1 MTIVDNDSARI
12 WLTETLHVPRGTIEQ
27 LERFEILLREEMT
40 RQNLIAASTFDTLW
54 ARHYVD
60 SAQLLL
66 FTRAE
71 AEAGSEA
78 VSEAGSE
85 AVSEVGP
92 WLDLGAGAGF
102 PGIVIAALDSDRP
115 VHLVESR
122 ALRCDFLSRVATDL
136 GLSNVTIHHNKLER
150 VAAFNCAI
158 ISARAFAPLPKL
170 LDLADRFA
178 TKRTIWVLPKGKNA
192 VNELASLSKSWQRLF
207 HVEQSLTDGESHIL
221 VGHGKA

>member
-27 LERFEILLREEMT
+27 LERFELLLREEMT

-78 VSEAGSE
+78 G
-85 AVSEVGP
+85 SEVGP

-102 PGIVIAALDSDRP
+102 PGIIIAALDAERP

-122 ALRCDFLSRVATDL
+122 ALRCDFLGRVATDL
-136 GLSNVTIHHNKLER
+136 GLSNVTVHHNKLER

>member
-1 MTIVDNDSARI
+1 MTISTNADARV
-12 WLTETLHVPRGTIEQ
+12 WLMEALNVPRGTIER
-27 LERFEILLREEMT
+27 LEQFEVLLRDEMT
-40 RQNLIAASTFDTLW
+40 RQNLIAASTLDTLW

-66 FTRAE
+66 HTQE
-71 AEAGSEA
+71 ADAA
-78 VSEAGSE
+78 
-85 AVSEVGP
+85 GP

-102 PGIVIAALDSDRP
+102 PGLVIATLEPERP

-122 ALRCDFLSRVATDL
+122 ALRCDFLSRVAQEL
-136 GLSNVTIHHNKLER
+136 GLTNVTVHHDKLER
-150 VAAFNCAI
+150 IAAFNCVV

-170 LDLADRFA
+170 LDLAARFA

-192 VNELASLSKSWQRLF
+192 VNELASLPKSWQRLF

>member
-66 FTRAE
+66 LTRAE
-71 AEAGSEA
+71 A
-78 VSEAGSE
+78 
-85 AVSEVGP
+85 EVGP

-102 PGIVIAALDSDRP
+102 PGIIIAALDAERP

-150 VAAFNCAI
+150 VVAFNCAI
-158 ISARAFAPLPKL
+158 ISARAFAPLSKL